1 VALMILIIL
10 QQNTCRKDFPVSKRS
25 SNRGI
30 KTGTMEYMH
39 AFIPGMLLSFLL
51 RARLITYVYLYY
63 CIIVLGTESYATY

>member
-1 VALMILIIL
+1 
-10 QQNTCRKDFPVSKRS
+10 
-25 SNRGI
+25 
-30 KTGTMEYMH
+30 MEYMH